1 MRLGIGNLSGEAAT
15 LLSLGIILLAGFL
28 STRVTKKLRLP
39 QVSGYILTGIV
50 IGPHLTGIIPAAVVD
65 KMGFVSDLALAF
77 IAFGVGRFFKKE
89 TLRQTGRAVLL
100 ITCLEALLA
109 GIFVFCALYFALG
122 VEWDL
127 ALLLG
132 AIATA
137 TAPASTVMTIHQYH
151 AKGRF
156 VDLLLQIVALDDVVC
171 LLVFSGVSA
180 VVTAAGEG
188 GAISFAGVAL
198 PILYNIGAIALG
210 AAFAVLLWKILPP
223 SRSRDNRLILALALL
238 LCLTGICAI
247 FSVSPLLSCMVFG
260 AVYINR
266 TQDERLFEQISAFTP
281 PVMSLFFVV
290 SGMRL
295 DLSILPAFG
304 LVGVV
309 YFLVRIAGKYA
320 GAYLGCRMT
329 GQDEKTCRWLGGAL
343 VPQAGVAIGLASLAA
358 RMLPEQIGNLL
369 LTIILASSVLYELAG
384 PVCAKIS
391 LVRSGAIPP
400 EEKQDAPHAAQ
411 HCASH

>member
-1 MRLGIGNLSGEAAT
+1 MRLGIENLSGEAAT

-39 QVSGYILTGIV
+39 QVSGYILTGIL
-50 IGPHLTGIIPAAVVD
+50 IGPHLMGVIPAAVVNR
-65 KMGFVSDLALAF
+65 MGFVSDIALAF

-109 GIFVFCALYFALG
+109 GVLVFCALYFAMG

-198 PILYNIGAIALG
+198 PILYNLGAIILG
-210 AAFAVLLWKILPP
+210 AVFAVILWKILPP
-223 SRSRDNRLILALALL
+223 SRSQDNRLILALAML

-369 LTIILASSVLYELAG
+369 LTIILASSVLYELVG

-400 EEKQDAPHAAQ
+400 EEKKEPSPAAR
-411 HCASH
+411 HCVSH

>member
-1 MRLGIGNLSGEAAT
+1 M
-15 LLSLGIILLAGFL
+15 
-28 STRVTKKLRLP
+28 
-39 QVSGYILTGIV
+39 
-50 IGPHLTGIIPAAVVD
+50 
-65 KMGFVSDLALAF
+65 
-77 IAFGVGRFFKKE
+77 
-89 TLRQTGRAVLL
+89 
-100 ITCLEALLA
+100 
-109 GIFVFCALYFALG
+109 
-122 VEWDL
+122 
-127 ALLLG
+127 
-132 AIATA
+132 
-137 TAPASTVMTIHQYH
+137 
-151 AKGRF
+151 
-156 VDLLLQIVALDDVVC
+156 
-171 LLVFSGVSA
+171 
-180 VVTAAGEG
+180 
-188 GAISFAGVAL
+188 
-198 PILYNIGAIALG
+198 
-210 AAFAVLLWKILPP
+210 LLWKILPP